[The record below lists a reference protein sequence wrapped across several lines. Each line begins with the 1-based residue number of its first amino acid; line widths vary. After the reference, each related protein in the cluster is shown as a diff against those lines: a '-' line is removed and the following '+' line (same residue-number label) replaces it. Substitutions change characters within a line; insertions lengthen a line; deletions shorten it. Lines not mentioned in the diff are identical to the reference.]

1 MKVRELLVLVL
12 VSLVSLSLP
21 LIGWEGDVLAPSLA
35 GLTTF
40 PLVVV
45 SADQSD
51 QRCPPSS
58 LPSTANWAQ
67 DRHRDGK
74 RWRKLQTFLSSDG
87 TYPLFQSDPRR
98 TSFLGPGSWPV
109 YCLYNLS
116 TSVPTRLHQA
126 GSLCTRERRIE
137 MIERKLV
144 IPFNWDWLEEEALTN
159 VSLGRPAPLR
169 ARDFSNCE
177 MRQVLIH
184 KMTRKQVMDD
194 S

>member
-1 MKVRELLVLVL
+1 MKVR
-12 VSLVSLSLP
+12 
-21 LIGWEGDVLAPSLA
+21 
-35 GLTTF
+35 
-40 PLVVV
+40 VV
-45 SADQSD
+45 SPGPGQPGQSVPASD
-51 QRCPPSS
+51 WLRRRCPCPVIGRTDHISPGGGQCWPIWPAVSS
-58 LPSTANWAQ
+58 LLLTIHRHWAQ